1 MFASP
6 NGAVGTNSHPPDD
19 PPVWLRCGECGW
31 AVECVPADAP
41 RFTRAG
47 CLVCGGSVEPRPGG
61 PGGPRLR
68 HGDQRGD
75 DRRRPRGAAWVE
87 VRVDPTGPD
96 LAVALADV
104 SAEGIG
110 VWLTDPVRPGAEVE
124 VSLVRPKGG
133 KPVRVPAEVRWCA
146 QGADWT
152 YRTGLRLLRPLDEGD
167 LGDLSLSGS
176 DPFGGD

>member
-1 MFASP
+1 
-6 NGAVGTNSHPPDD
+6 
-19 PPVWLRCGECGW
+19 LR
-31 AVECVPADAP
+31 
-41 RFTRAG
+41 
-47 CLVCGGSVEPRPGG
+47 L
-61 PGGPRLR
+61 
-68 HGDQRGD
+68 GDQRAG

-87 VRVDPTGPD
+87 VRVDPNGPD

-104 SAEGIG
+104 SSEGIG

-133 KPVRVPAEVRWCA
+133 APVRIPAEVRWCA

-152 YRTGLRLLRPLDEGD
+152 YRTGLRLLRPLDAGD
-167 LGDLSLSGS
+167 LRDLSLSGA